1 MASQVTG
8 VIRSFNAT
16 KGFGFLASDQVDRDI
31 YFMKRAL
38 TKDVRDCLE
47 DSGFIDLVG
56 HSVACTVNYTTDG
69 KPQASEVILTVMK
82 EDDFLVGNVRSF
94 SEKSGYG
101 FLNCDGY
108 ESGVFF
114 KLKFVP
120 EHLQRGNLVG
130 QPAKF
135 NLKVTEDGKCQANT
149 ISFKKPMMTAQM
161 FAMMQ
166 SQMKGG
172 QMKGGGMGMGNP
184 MAGMQM
190 MQVAPKGAGGK
201 GGGNGQTA
209 SGNVVSFNP
218 AKGWGFIQ
226 SPSVMGDIYF
236 KAEGGDFSPGAP
248 VSFVLNYTIDGKP
261 QAANVSSAPSSGQ
274 HIVGTIK
281 SFFPDKGYGFLTA
294 PGQPADI
301 RFKTES
307 LPADLIGQ
315 QDVTGKKLRV
325 TVTVKRDGK
334 MEVATAASANGGAKG
349 MGAKRTVAEIYPQ
362 QHLTPV
368 KRQHVSGGSFTCT
381 VRSYNAMKGWGFLQC
396 TELGE
401 DIYFQAKLLPVEYQG
416 LALEGATVYC
426 EVRYTPD
433 GKAQAASLQLV

>member
-16 KGFGFLASDQVDRDI
+16 KGFGFLASDQVDRDV

-69 KPQASEVILTVMK
+69 KPQASEVILTVTK

-94 SEKSGYG
+94 SEKSSYG

-108 ESGVFF
+108 EGGVFF

-149 ISFKKPMMTAQM
+149 ISFKKPVMTAQM

-166 SQMKGG
+166 GQMKGG
-172 QMKGGGMGMGNP
+172 QMKGGGKGMGNP
-184 MAGMQM
+184 MAAMQM
-190 MQVAPKGAGGK
+190 MQAPKGTGGK
-201 GGGNGQTA
+201 GKVSGDGQTA

-218 AKGWGFIQ
+218 AKGWGFIH

-236 KAEGGDFSPGAP
+236 KAEGGNFSPGSP
-248 VSFVLNYTIDGKP
+248 VSFVLNYTQEGRP
-261 QAANVSSAPSSGQ
+261 QAANVSA
-274 HIVGTIK
+274 
-281 SFFPDKGYGFLTA
+281 
-294 PGQPADI
+294 
-301 RFKTES
+301 
-307 LPADLIGQ
+307 
-315 QDVTGKKLRV
+315 
-325 TVTVKRDGK
+325 
-334 MEVATAASANGGAKG
+334 GGGMGGKG
-349 MGAKRTVAEIYPQ
+349 MGAKRPVAEIYPSQ
-362 QHLTPV
+362 TFTPV
-368 KRQHVSGGSFTCT
+368 KRQQTSGGLYTCT
-381 VRSYNAMKGWGFLQC
+381 VRSYNAVKGWGFLSSPD
-396 TELGE
+396 LGN
-401 DIYFQAKLLPVEYQG
+401 DIYFQARLLPVEYQG
-416 LALEGATVYC
+416 LALEGATVKC
-426 EVRYTPD
+426 EVRYTTD
-433 GKAQAASLQLV
+433 GKAQASSLQMLANA